1 MSAVAVSRAS
11 MGGGLPLYG
20 LLNAAFLLLV
30 ALGMVWGH
38 LDAAHPVYLV
48 LLFALCSSAV
58 CGMRQLNDRQVYLLL
73 FSVIYFLF
81 YGLMDVVRLLTGS
94 AGPAAPSGLFDK
106 AELVILAGGVLAHV
120 GYRVVQLAP
129 AAARRGAPGD
139 WSERTLVSVGLLLWT
154 VCTWLSWEFKV
165 HVIVSTAG
173 ADIQRGLAGL
183 GGWETSA
190 FILGIMLQPLGL
202 LMLAYAQ
209 SRFQRAYLTPLLI
222 AVVVFQFAFGFIVD
236 VKGDALMGAV
246 LVILVKL
253 LTQGRVPRMW
263 LVVIGVSVALAFP
276 VLQANR
282 VVRGES
288 GMDRTAAAQNVVQVL
303 KKAVATSRQAS
314 SANFRPES
322 FFERL
327 SLKTSVELIVS
338 RTGKDVAFQDG
349 DTLSPLLTAFIPR
362 LIWPDKPDVQTGRVM
377 NEAFQVSEQAET
389 YISPS
394 HLGEL
399 YWNFGWSGALG
410 GMFLI
415 GALLGII
422 GRCCDLSEAV
432 TLTRVMIAAVTMQAL
447 VLGFESTIAA
457 QYVVW
462 MRSMLA
468 IGLLH
473 LVLARRS
480 GAESSEAGDQTGNGS
495 PRPDA
500 MSAAVPFPN
509 LMR

>member
-1 MSAVAVSRAS
+1 MSTVAVPRDSLA
-11 MGGGLPLYG
+11 GLPLYG

-30 ALGMVWGH
+30 AIGVVAGQP
-38 LDAAHPVYLV
+38 DTAHPVYLV

-58 CGMRQLNDRQVYLLL
+58 CGMREPNDRQIYLLL
-73 FSVIYFLF
+73 FSGVYFLF
-81 YGLMDVVRLLTGS
+81 YGIMDLVHLLGG
-94 AGPAAPSGLFDK
+94 APGPAASPGIFDA
-106 AELVILAGGVLAHV
+106 AELVILAGGVFAHV
-120 GYRVVQLAP
+120 GYRIVQV
-129 AAARRGAPGD
+129 APGTASRGTPLD
-139 WSERTLVSVGLLLWT
+139 WSERTLVVVGLLLWMA
-154 VCTWLSWEFKV
+154 CTWLSWQFKV
-165 HVIVSTAG
+165 HVIVSNAG
-173 ADIQRGLAGL
+173 DDIQRGLAGL
-183 GGWETSA
+183 GGWETSV

-222 AVVVFQFAFGFIVD
+222 AVVLFQFAFGFIVD

-263 LVVIGVSVALAFP
+263 LVVIGISVALAFP

-282 VVRGES
+282 VVRGEY
-288 GMDRTAAAQNVVQVL
+288 GMDRTAAAQNVMQVL
-303 KKAVATSRQAS
+303 KRAVSTSQQGSAS
-314 SANFRPES
+314 GFRPES

-338 RTGKDVAFQDG
+338 RTGKDVPYQAG
-349 DTLSPLLTAFIPR
+349 YTLSPLLTAFIPR

-399 YWNFGWSGALG
+399 YWNFGWTGVLA
-410 GMFLI
+410 GMVLI
-415 GALLGII
+415 GALLGLV
-422 GRCCDLSEAV
+422 GRSCDLSRAV

-447 VLGFESTIAA
+447 ILGFESTIAA

-473 LVLARRS
+473 LLLARREDADAVEPAAPDDAHS
-480 GAESSEAGDQTGNGS
+480 RTPSVSSA
-495 PRPDA
+495 
-500 MSAAVPFPN
+500 PFPN